1 MVNIGDG
8 VSRGMIFTNLV
19 DFKQRTRSIQE
30 IIGEVQGGYFA
41 IPGVF
46 AFANNPP
53 AFGFGSPVQ
62 FVIQNSDFDLLVKG
76 NDTLLA
82 RARQVKGL
90 LNVDSDLRVNKP
102 ELTVNFDRDRAED
115 LGVPVG
121 DVATTLQVLLGG
133 NRTSTFTRNNKQY
146 DVIVQLDP
154 RARATPSDMT
164 GLYVRGRGGELIK
177 LEALAN
183 VKEGV
188 GPRELN
194 HFNRVRSSTLTASLA
209 PGFTLGEALDSLT
222 RIAGR
227 SCWWNTSTSSRNGG

>member
-1 MVNIGDG
+1 M
-8 VSRGMIFTNLV
+8 
-19 DFKQRTRSIQE
+19 
-30 IIGEVQGGYFA
+30 
-41 IPGVF
+41 
-46 AFANNPP
+46 
-53 AFGFGSPVQ
+53 
-62 FVIQNSDFDLLVKG
+62 
-76 NDTLLA
+76 
-82 RARQVKGL
+82 KGL

-177 LEALAN
+177 LDALA
-183 VKEGV
+183 
-188 GPRELN
+188 
-194 HFNRVRSSTLTASLA
+194 T
-209 PGFTLGEALDSLT
+209 
-222 RIAGR
+222 
-227 SCWWNTSTSSRNGG
+227 